1 MDCLVSGLLCP
12 LLDYILCV
20 SRPLIVQM
28 YSLSYKDCYK
38 WSLNFG
44 LPVCGNNHNYLACQG
59 FCHPLKWSQRLF
71 DRKFYPDFRIRPN
84 VPWQFFFSVLTTGSQ
99 RMPGDQKSISLLLS
113 LLSNHYQLEALSF
126 LSTNPCNS
134 IWFFQP
140 VVYETFENVPLSKS
154 QRSRMLSRPE
164 LLVRHK
170 D

>member
-1 MDCLVSGLLCP
+1 MAMNMREIFIRLNIRNTTKNCQRICG
-12 LLDYILCV
+12 DYIFTV
-20 SRPLIVQM
+20 
-28 YSLSYKDCYK
+28 
-38 WSLNFG
+38 
-44 LPVCGNNHNYLACQG
+44 VCRDSCGTQNHYLACQG

-154 QRSRMLSRPE
+154 RRSRMLSRPE

>member
-1 MDCLVSGLLCP
+1 MTVLNLLN
-12 LLDYILCV
+12 LHLHVWKRGGGSVNIEYVRHHTLIL
-20 SRPLIVQM
+20 P
-28 YSLSYKDCYK
+28 
-38 WSLNFG
+38 NFENA
-44 LPVCGNNHNYLACQG
+44 LCSYLACQG
-59 FCHPLKWSQRLF
+59 FFHPLKWSQCLF

-84 VPWQFFFSVLTTGSQ
+84 VPWQFFFSVPTTGSQ
-99 RMPGDQKSISLLLS
+99 CMPGDQKSISLLLS

-140 VVYETFENVPLSKS
+140 VVYETFKNVPLSKS
-154 QRSRMLSRPE
+154 WRSRMLSCPE